1 MENMIYALKERIGNP
16 SLFCGRKKELELLVN
31 WAGNIPEELSE
42 SRALLGRRKSGK
54 TAIMQRL
61 FNILWNRN
69 SNVIPFYIE
78 VLNQDQWLLD
88 FSVLYYQTFIS
99 QYLSFLTRT
108 PLDQGNKPWRW
119 DILEDMAR
127 QTGNQNILRSMEGF
141 RDDIEK
147 ENIHYAQM
155 SAFGAPAS
163 FSGYDNVFFV
173 VMIDEIQYMTQY
185 IFRDQD
191 CTVRTRN
198 LPGAFHGLVE
208 LKIAPMLVSGSYI
221 GWMTEMIHEMFVGG
235 RLKKTRISPKLEFE
249 EGMKA
254 IYRYSENYK

>member
-54 TAIMQRL
+54 TAVMQRL
-61 FNILWNRN
+61 FNILWNKN

-78 VLNQDQWLLD
+78 VLDKDQWLLD
-88 FSVLYYQTFIS
+88 FSNFYYRTFIS

-108 PLDQGNKPWRW
+108 PLAGNNNPWRW
-119 DILEDMAR
+119 DVLEDMAR
-127 QTGNQNILRSMEGF
+127 QAGNQNILRDMEGF
-141 RDDIEK
+141 RNDVEK
-147 ENIHYAQM
+147 EKVHDALM

-173 VMIDEIQYMTQY
+173 VMIDEIQYMTKHIY
-185 IFRDQD
+185 YDRERKIREH
-191 CTVRTRN
+191 N

-208 LKIAPMLVSGSYI
+208 LKTAPMLVSGSYI